1 MEPEADLREDDG
13 GGDEAVAV
21 TPLEIVD
28 FIRHAAGRHRWL
40 GIIVGFSVA
49 VIGVAVALV
58 IPPKYAAQTRIL
70 ASQSAAI
77 AAALSTPNR
86 PVNTNADPFTGS
98 AEILKQKSNL
108 IWMVKEAD
116 ILTQWRAYRSLPFR
130 MKDALFDLVRGPA
143 SDANQVMGLAELLDQ
158 QMQVYHDNSV
168 LTIEVYWRDQNST
181 LKLAQLAQARFL
193 ELRRT
198 QELSAI
204 TAAISINEEEVKHA
218 ADGIDLSLEELIRIR
233 QRARDSARVHPAG
246 SASADSTRAP
256 RTSSRS
262 TGLSAPAGSGAPPT
276 DKKTAARLADIRQQE
291 RDLEVPWQRRIA
303 ELKFQLSDLR
313 ATYGPEHPT
322 VLQQEAKIKDASG
335 IPSELQVLR
344 ERERQL
350 LSEIE
355 QKSLEEVKSTNEVAS
370 VRPSSAAAPQP
381 PTASSRLISAD
392 GALLIAEREDD
403 PVVAPAKANLTSAIQ
418 RYTEITKRLETARL
432 ELTSAQVALQYRFVV
447 VNEPERPRKP
457 LKPNRPVIILG
468 VLLAA
473 ALFGL
478 LAGAIRDLL
487 SGKLVEPWQVRILG
501 LDIIGEVKIGQK
513 SQA

>member
-1 MEPEADLREDDG
+1 MDQEAELRVEDG
-13 GGDEAVAV
+13 EGDEPVAV
-21 TPLEIVD
+21 TPLELIA
-28 FIRHAAGRHRWL
+28 FIRHAASRHRRL
-40 GIIVGFSVA
+40 GLIVGVSIA
-49 VIGVAVALV
+49 IIGVAIALSL
-58 IPPKYAAQTRIL
+58 PPKYGAQTRIL

-86 PVNTNADPFTGS
+86 PVNPNADPFTGS
-98 AEILKQKSNL
+98 SEILKQKSNL
-108 IWMVKEAD
+108 IWMTKKAD
-116 ILTQWRAYRSLPFR
+116 LLRQWRASRSLPFR
-130 MKDALFDLVRGPA
+130 IKDILFVLVKGPV
-143 SDANQVMGLAELLDQ
+143 SDANQIEGLAELLDQ
-158 QMQVYHDNSV
+158 QMQVYHDSSV

-181 LKLAQLAQARFL
+181 LKLAQLAQSRFL

-204 TAAISINEEEVKHA
+204 TAAISINEEEVKRA
-218 ADGIDLSLEELIRIR
+218 ADGIDQALEDLIRIR
-233 QRARDSARVHPAG
+233 QRARDSAHVRPTG
-246 SASADSTRAP
+246 SATADGARAP
-256 RTSSRS
+256 RSVRS
-262 TGLSAPAGSGAPPT
+262 MGTLAAPAGSSALPT
-276 DKKTAARLADIRQQE
+276 DKRLAARLTDIRQQAH
-291 RDLEVPWQRRIA
+291 DLEVPWQRRIA

-335 IPSELQVLR
+335 VPQELQVLR

-355 QKSLEEVKSTNEVAS
+355 QKTLEEAKPTNEVATS
-370 VRPSSAAAPQP
+370 RSSAASAPQP
-381 PTASSRLISAD
+381 PAAQSRLISAD

-457 LKPNRPVIILG
+457 LKPNRPVIIMG
-468 VLLAA
+468 VLFA
-473 ALFGL
+473 ALLGGL
-478 LAGAIRDLL
+478 IAGAIRELL
-487 SGKLVEPWQVRILG
+487 SGKLVEPWQVRTLG
-501 LDIIGEVKIGQK
+501 LDIIGEIKIGQK
-513 SQA
+513 AQV